1 MIKRCVDIIG
11 ALLALIIFAI
21 PIIVVAVAIK
31 ITSPGPVLYWSQ
43 RIGRYG
49 KAFMMPK
56 FRSMRVDTP
65 QVATYLLKN
74 PQHFLTP
81 IGSFIRK
88 TSLDEL
94 PQIWS
99 ILKGDLS
106 LVGPRPALYNEY
118 DWLELRSLVG
128 IDQIRPG
135 LTGWAQINGRD
146 ALTVKEKVKY
156 EEEYLRKQ
164 SLMFD
169 LYIIWKTII
178 FVLKRE
184 GISH

>member
-1 MIKRCVDIIG
+1 MIKRLVDIIG
-11 ALLALIIFAI
+11 ALIALVVFAV
-21 PIIVVAVAIK
+21 PLLGVALAIK
-31 ITSPGPVLYWSQ
+31 WSSLGPVLYWSQ

-49 KAFMMPK
+49 IPFWMPK

-65 QVATYLLKN
+65 QVATHLLKN
-74 PQHFLTP
+74 PHHFLTP

-106 LVGPRPALYNEY
+106 IVGPRPALYNEY
-118 DWLELRSLVG
+118 DWLELRQMIG

-146 ALTVKEKVKY
+146 ALTVKEKVKF
-156 EEEYLRKQ
+156 EEEYLHNQ
-164 SLMFD
+164 SLRFD
-169 LYIIWKTII
+169 LYIIWRTII
-178 FVLKRE
+178 LVLKRE